1 MKQKILLLLLG
12 LMLVLSACGKKPQTS
27 SSTTKIPRHKIVVY
41 CTDQFR
47 TSGLEAT
54 TLPDFTKK
62 HDCKVELVM
71 FPNSL
76 ALSKAIKDPANYGAY
91 DLVLGIDNA
100 FVASESLAVYFAP
113 PEKFDPGQLTP
124 EAMFDPQKR
133 LLPYAYANLCLLYN
147 SAAIPN
153 PPQSFGELQ
162 NARYL
167 HQMAICDPHEAAV
180 GRATLFWSLALFGT
194 EGYEHLWKS
203 LRKNIYKS
211 YANQQDALAALKK
224 GECNLMLGLSTIP
237 AHWQELDP
245 GQKNFAASNL
255 KEGSY
260 LYVESI
266 GLHRGSTKP
275 ALASKFISH
284 FLDSD
289 TQKMVV
295 YKLGMFPANR
305 KTLLPMHF
313 SSIPFNSYSVNSRL
327 SQATINGQLQ
337 QWLEFWDRLFGY
349 QIS

>member
-1 MKQKILLLLLG
+1 MNYKFLIALLLIVLL
-12 LMLVLSACGKKPQTS
+12 LCACGKKETS
-27 SSTTKIPRHKIVVY
+27 IAHKTGIPKYKIVVY
-41 CTDQFR
+41 CTEQFR
-47 TSGLEAT
+47 TSGLET
-54 TLPDFTKK
+54 TTVPEFTKK
-62 HDCKVELVM
+62 HDCRVELVM
-71 FPNSL
+71 FPNAL
-76 ALSKAIKDPANYGAY
+76 ALSQAIKDPANYGNY

-100 FVASESLAVYFAP
+100 FAVSESLATYFAP
-113 PEKFDPGQLTP
+113 PEKFDPEQLTS
-124 EAMFDPQKR
+124 EAMFDPMKR
-133 LLPYAYANLCLLYN
+133 LLPYAYANLSLLYN
-147 SAAIPN
+147 SSAIDN

-167 HQMAICDPHEAAV
+167 HQMAICDPHESSL

-211 YANQQDALAALKK
+211 YANAQDALAALKN
-224 GECNLMLGLSTIP
+224 GECNLMLGLNTIP

-245 GQKNFAASNL
+245 GQKNFATSSL

-260 LYVESI
+260 MYVESI

-275 ALASKFISH
+275 GLASKFISH
-284 FLDSD
+284 FLSAD

-327 SQATINGQLQ
+327 TQTTINGQLQ
-337 QWLEFWDRLFGY
+337 LWLEFWDRLFGF